1 MKHTRKTDGATV
13 IEVSRPMADDG
24 RQMVVWRVLGSQAL
38 RVSDAG
44 LFDAAHRP
52 YTAPERVW
60 AVPTCTAD
68 SHRWLRSNRAWRC
81 AVCQIAIKRG
91 RNYTVTHW
99 AAKMGDPWMPAR
111 KRAVGA
117 LGLPE
122 CEGAE

>member
-24 RQMVVWRVLGSQAL
+24 KEAVVWRVLGSQAL

-44 LFDAAHRP
+44 LFDAAHRLYDSP
-52 YTAPERVW
+52 KRVW
-60 AVPTCTAD
+60 CVPACTAD

-81 AVCQIAIKRG
+81 AVCLIAIKRG

-99 AAKMGDPWMPAR
+99 AQKMGDAWMPAR
-111 KRAVGA
+111 KRAVEVVNG
-117 LGLPE
+117 
-122 CEGAE
+122 